1 MALDFSIPGRQLRD
15 LGFLYEALGRTPS
28 LGRRLGS
35 TRRDLSES
43 NELRNR
49 ATPFLGGVS
58 TGLSTLFN
66 QISQLRRSALDP
78 IAVNG
83 NGVFGR
89 RTGTAA
95 EADVITVR
103 VGSGAKDAVYRIS
116 TSKLAQTGRNIGTE
130 FDGAFAT
137 RLARGQNFETI
148 TGGRNVFTITSNST
162 STSVSFEVTKI
173 GGSRT
178 TLLEI
183 AQAINVANVGVKAEV
198 VSADPTVTN
207 VRLILTATE
216 SGAAAGFTITD
227 SAGTTIRITGADT
240 VSLSAEDAKYV
251 VDGKV
256 GTGPTNTV
264 VLQNR
269 QVEVD
274 LEQALDEVIVVEI
287 GRDRAAVAAATQQFV
302 EDFNDLLALLANGTV
317 AQATKAKDALSGEI
331 RKQAGEL
338 ERAGI
343 TRDSTGRL
351 SLDEETF
358 IKARKDDIETISE
371 LLGGDDGIA
380 TSLLRSLGALPTSL
394 VGRLQTG
401 LGTVTGSAGT
411 AATTGFAV
419 DVQA

>member
-1 MALDFSIPGRQLRD
+1 M
-15 LGFLYEALGRTPS
+15 GFLYGALGRTPS

-35 TRRDLSES
+35 IRRDLSES

-49 ATPFLGGVS
+49 AAPFLGGVS

-66 QISQLRRSALDP
+66 QISALRRSASDL

-103 VGSGAKDAVYRIS
+103 VGSGAEDAVYRIS
-116 TSKLAQTGRNIGTE
+116 ASQLAQTGQNIGTE
-130 FDGAFAT
+130 FDGAFPT
-137 RLARGQNFETI
+137 RLARGQSFETI
-148 TGGRNVFTITSNST
+148 TGGRNIFTITSDSI

-173 GGSRT
+173 GGIRT

-183 AQAINVANVGVKAEV
+183 AEVINVANVGVKAKV

-216 SGAAAGFTITD
+216 SGADAGFTITD
-227 SAGTTIRITGADT
+227 SAGTAIRITGADT

-251 VDGKV
+251 VDGEV

-264 VLQNR
+264 VLQGG

-274 LEQALDEVIVVEI
+274 LRQALDEVIVVEI

-302 EDFNDLLALLANGTV
+302 EDFNDLLALLGNGTV

-331 RKQAGEL
+331 REQVGEL

-343 TRDSTGRL
+343 TRDRTGRL

-358 IKARKDDIETISE
+358 IKALKDDIETISD
-371 LLGGDDGIA
+371 LLGGEDGIA